1 MATPWALAAA
11 LTNAAGVWR
20 GLYSHRLS
28 HPVLRIALHTAPF
41 RGSAI
46 VPTILSFLSRAL
58 KRPSTLIYEG
68 IPQVGLLLMHSA
80 EGGHLGNPI
89 HRSTWN
95 AHPPKS
101 RCRILHSPGPL
112 PVSVLDS
119 TPCVLMLF
127 LRRPRHKGEVLC
139 ATHRSLWRTRDRGC
153 LPRRA
158 RRAGVGAAPRSRY
171 LAPAPQ
177 RRRWLHLRSAGRDL
191 RRSAGARG
199 YRRVGGIRC
208 R

>member
-68 IPQVGLLLMHSA
+68 IPQVGLFLIHCAECEHQSSLVLSIPFGPHSSYRV
-80 EGGHLGNPI
+80 G
-89 HRSTWN
+89 
-95 AHPPKS
+95 
-101 RCRILHSPGPL
+101 
-112 PVSVLDS
+112 
-119 TPCVLMLF
+119 
-127 LRRPRHKGEVLC
+127 
-139 ATHRSLWRTRDRGC
+139 
-153 LPRRA
+153 RRA
-158 RRAGVGAAPRSRY
+158 RDSP
-171 LAPAPQ
+171 
-177 RRRWLHLRSAGRDL
+177 GRLDAL
-191 RRSAGARG
+191 
-199 YRRVGGIRC
+199 GIA
-208 R
+208 

>member
-1 MATPWALAAA
+1 MTTPWALAA

-68 IPQVGLLLMHSA
+68 IPQVGLFLIHCA
-80 EGGHLGNPI
+80 AGGHRGNPV
-89 HRSTWN
+89 HRSNWN

-101 RCRILHSPGPL
+101 RCRILHSPGPRT
-112 PVSVLDS
+112 VSVLDS
-119 TPCVLMLF
+119 TPCV
-127 LRRPRHKGEVLC
+127 
-139 ATHRSLWRTRDRGC
+139 
-153 LPRRA
+153 
-158 RRAGVGAAPRSRY
+158 
-171 LAPAPQ
+171 
-177 RRRWLHLRSAGRDL
+177 
-191 RRSAGARG
+191 
-199 YRRVGGIRC
+199 
-208 R
+208 